1 MSYDTILDLEN
12 ITLQDCE
19 NMSTEGLKAIIND
32 GHVVNFV
39 KGKRNNE

>member
-19 NMSTEGLKAIIND
+19 SMLTKGLCAVIND
-32 GHVVNFV
+32 GHVVNFERE
-39 KGKRNNE
+39 GNDR

>member
-19 NMSTEGLKAIIND
+19 NMMNEGLYVVIND
-32 GHVVNFV
+32 GHVVNFE
-39 KGKRNNE
+39 REDLYE

>member
-19 NMSTEGLKAIIND
+19 SMLTKGLHVVIND
-32 GHVVNFV
+32 GHVVNFESEE
-39 KGKRNNE
+39 NER

>member
-19 NMSTEGLKAIIND
+19 NMMNEGLHAVIND
-32 GHVVNFV
+32 GHVVNFE
-39 KGKRNNE
+39 REEDE